1 MPESR
6 LHATDAPQA
15 RSLGERLFLEVEQS
29 FETVSG
35 IVDEY
40 GEMTLV
46 DLWWLAH
53 VLVANPDRFLGRN
66 CGSRIRELIER
77 LPSAKEFARYLLPDE
92 DTD

>member
-1 MPESR
+1 MPEC
-6 LHATDAPQA
+6 LPATDSPQA
-15 RSLGERLFLEVEQS
+15 RPLGERLFLEVEQS

-53 VLVANPDRFLGRN
+53 VLVANPDQFIVTSS
-66 CGSRIRELIER
+66 GSRIRELMER
-77 LPSAKEFARYLLPDE
+77 LPSAKAFARYLLPGV
-92 DTD
+92 DTG

>member
-1 MPESR
+1 MPEPCFP
-6 LHATDAPQA
+6 ATDSPQV
-15 RSLGERLFLEVEQS
+15 RPLGERLFLEVEQS

-40 GEMTLV
+40 GAMTLV

-53 VLVANPDRFLGRN
+53 VLVANPDPFIGRN
-66 CGSRIRELIER
+66 SGSRIRELIER

-92 DTD
+92 DTG

>member
-1 MPESR
+1 MPECF
-6 LHATDAPQA
+6 HATESLQGRP
-15 RSLGERLFLEVEQS
+15 LGERLFLEVEQS

-53 VLVANPDRFLGRN
+53 VLVTNPDPFIGRN
-66 CGSRIRELIER
+66 SGSRIHELIER
-77 LPSAKEFARYLLPDE
+77 LPSANEFACYLLPDE
-92 DTD
+92 DIG

>member
-1 MPESR
+1 MPECLPAKDS
-6 LHATDAPQA
+6 PQA
-15 RSLGERLFLEVEQS
+15 HPLGERLFLEVEQS

-53 VLVANPDRFLGRN
+53 VLVTNPDQCISRN
-66 CGSRIRELIER
+66 SGSRIHELIER
-77 LPSAKEFARYLLPDE
+77 LPSAKEFACYLLQNE
-92 DTD
+92 DIG